1 MSNGIFGSVIPA
13 DVDID
18 NDVEIFYNYKPS
30 RGDDGDNTGFE
41 KVVSPSIWIT
51 KSQNGDN
58 EIEGLYNLRLP
69 LSVFNKK
76 GIYTVYI
83 KPKENK
89 TTVIS
94 VGTLGAYQDVKGIVI
109 SGIDGIGTNMV
120 GNRIEFE
127 YNHVKYTKII
137 RSCNYCTKIA
147 QSDLYNLTEDS
158 SSGLIFCTVTPSATS
173 AAGGYAGIW
182 PAASTT
188 VTIVNTKFA
197 PKMLE
202 IEMTE
207 HDIETL
213 SYMLE
218 GNQINDVD
226 NGIITTL
233 NGNNEVYHQSEYY
246 TLKDKLGNPLYTVK
260 KKVNDSTL
268 TDNDI
273 NEIMNQG

>member
-13 DVDID
+13 DVNID
-18 NDVEIFYNYKPS
+18 NDVEIFYNYKPN

-41 KVVSPSIWIT
+41 KVPSPSIWLK
-51 KSQNGDN
+51 KSQYGDT

-83 KPKENK
+83 KPKEME

-94 VGTLGAYQDVKGIVI
+94 IGTIGAYQDVKGIVLNAI
-109 SGIDGIGTNMV
+109 EGIGTNMV
-120 GNRIEFE
+120 GSRIEFE
-127 YNHVKYTKII
+127 YQDVMYTKII
-137 RSCNYCTKIA
+137 RSCNYCVKTP
-147 QSDLYNLTEDS
+147 QSDLYNLTDS
-158 SSGLIFCTVTPSATS
+158 QSSGLIFCTVTPSATS
-173 AAGGYAGIW
+173 ESGGYAGIW
-182 PAASTT
+182 PTSGTE
-188 VTIVNTKFA
+188 VKIVNTKFA

-202 IEMTE
+202 VEMKE

-218 GNQINDVD
+218 GNQINDMD
-226 NGIITTL
+226 NGVITTL
-233 NGNNEVYHQSEYY
+233 NDNNEVYHQSEYY

-260 KKVNDSTL
+260 KKVNDTTL
-268 TDNDI
+268 TNNDI